1 MKEYSYKING
11 QEYKVNVVSVEDSV
25 ASLEVNGV
33 AYQVEMEKPVKAV
46 PQAIVRPVVSVA
58 PKASTAA
65 AAGETAGAIKSP
77 LPGVILDIAVQVG
90 DVVKAGQ
97 KVLLLE
103 AMKMENVIN
112 ADHDGKVLEIKVA
125 KGDSVLEGVDL
136 LVIG

>member
-1 MKEYSYKING
+1 MKQYSYKING
-11 QEYKVNVVSVEDSV
+11 QEYKVNIVNVDDSV

-33 AYQVEMEKPVKAV
+33 AYKVEMEKPVKAA
-46 PQAIVRPVVSVA
+46 PQAIVRPVSSV
-58 PKASTAA
+58 PKASSV
-65 AAGETAGAIKSP
+65 AAGEVAGTIKSP
-77 LPGVILDIAVQVG
+77 LPGVILDIPVKVG
-90 DVVKAGQ
+90 DVVKMGQ

-136 LVIG
+136 MVIG

>member
-11 QEYKVNVVSVEDSV
+11 QEFKVNVVSVEDSV

-58 PKASTAA
+58 PKASA

-90 DVVKAGQ
+90 DVVKTGQ

-136 LVIG
+136 MVIG

>member
-33 AYQVEMEKPVKAV
+33 AYQVEMEKPVKSV

-58 PKASTAA
+58 QTAYYAS
-65 AAGETAGAIKSP
+65 AGEVAGAIKSP
-77 LPGVILDIAVQVG
+77 LPGVIVDIAVKVG
-90 DVVKAGQ
+90 DVVKMGQ

-112 ADHDGKVLEIKVA
+112 ADHDGKVLEIKVS

-136 LVIG
+136 MVIG